1 MIISTLEVWT
11 RIWMNKIKNFWS
23 NIIFTSPWLIGKKKM
38 KSELGERYESPKQ
51 LKFFFKNYIIGNGYF
66 AKSDYKRLLVLCGK
80 ESDESK

>member
-1 MIISTLEVWT
+1 
-11 RIWMNKIKNFWS
+11 
-23 NIIFTSPWLIGKKKM
+23 M

-51 LKFFFKNYIIGNGYF
+51 LKFCFKNYIIGNGYF